1 MPTFRSATNVDIS
14 EIWPSELFSWNGN
27 EISRERWSLSEE
39 ILFEQF
45 YLNIYFQTA
54 SDERLFLSVQF

>member
-1 MPTFRSATNVDIS
+1 MPTFRSATNVDIG
-14 EIWPSELFSWNGN
+14 EIWPSELFSWNGS

-39 ILFEQF
+39 ILFEKF